1 VIHIIICDDQD
12 IVREGL
18 QTILSTEREFTVSA
32 TASDGDELIELI
44 QRSSEML
51 PDLVLMDL
59 KMPIK
64 NGIQATREIKKYW
77 PQIKVLV
84 LTTYADDRW
93 VIDALKAGASGY
105 LLKDTPRSQLIAAI
119 KGTVAGDTYVD
130 PSIAGKLLPFV
141 RESNSEE
148 NSPYQGDLTDREQ
161 EILLLIAKGLSNTEI
176 GEKLFLSTGTVRN
189 YTSTI
194 FSKLGVS
201 DRTEA
206 AIAGIRA
213 GIFNLSDI

>member
-1 VIHIIICDDQD
+1 MIHIIICDDQD

-32 TASDGDELIELI
+32 TASDGDELSELI
-44 QRSSEML
+44 QRSNEML
-51 PDLVLMDL
+51 PELVLMDL

-141 RESNSEE
+141 RDSNSEE
-148 NSPYQGDLTDREQ
+148 NSPYLGDLTDREQ
-161 EILLLIAKGLSNTEI
+161 EILLLIAKGLSNSEI
-176 GEKLFLSTGTVRN
+176 GEKLFLSSGTVRN

-213 GIFNLSDI
+213 GIFSLSDI

>member
-1 VIHIIICDDQD
+1 MIHIIICDDQD

-18 QTILSTEREFTVSA
+18 QTILLTEREFTVSA
-32 TASDGDELIELI
+32 TARDGDELIEHI
-44 QRSSEML
+44 QRTPRML

-105 LLKDTPRSQLIAAI
+105 LLKDTPRNQLIAAI

-141 RESNSEE
+141 RESMSEE
-148 NSPYQGDLTDREQ
+148 SAPYRGELTDREQ

-176 GEKLFLSTGTVRN
+176 GEKLFLSSGTVRN

-213 GIFNLSDI
+213 GVFTLSDI

>member
-1 VIHIIICDDQD
+1 
-12 IVREGL
+12 
-18 QTILSTEREFTVSA
+18 
-32 TASDGDELIELI
+32 
-44 QRSSEML
+44 ML

-176 GEKLFLSTGTVRN
+176 GEKLFLSSGTVRN